1 MARPLEGIRVIDLTR
16 VLAGPFAT
24 MILSDL
30 GADVIKV
37 ELPGRGDDSRAFG
50 PFKNATSLY
59 FFAINRGKRSVSLN
73 LKAERG
79 RGLLLDLVKQSD
91 VLVENYSP
99 GVMDRLGLGYDVLKK
114 HNGRLIYAA
123 ISGFG
128 HSGPDSQKPAYDI
141 LVQAMGGIMSITGW
155 PDMPPTRVG
164 MSTGDITAALF
175 AAVGIVAAL
184 HQRDKTGVGQKVD
197 VAMLDCQLAILE
209 NALSRFQVDG
219 VPPRPLGNRHPTIT
233 PFQAFK
239 ALDGYFVVGAG
250 NDAIWVRLCN
260 AIARPDLATDPRF
273 TTNASRT
280 DALDEVVACLEQAF
294 ARKTVAEWLAI
305 LEAAG
310 VPCGPVNTIDH
321 VVQNRQLKARNML
334 VEVEDPV
341 AGTVMVPGN
350 PIKLSDVPREP
361 PFTRAPAVGEHTE
374 EVLSDLVGLSPADI
388 EDLRRQ
394 GVV

>member
-1 MARPLEGIRVIDLTR
+1 
-16 VLAGPFAT
+16 

-37 ELPGRGDDSRAFG
+37 EVPGRGDDSRAFG
-50 PFKNATSLY
+50 PFKNGTSLY
-59 FFAINRGKRSVSLN
+59 FFAINRGKRSISLN
-73 LKAERG
+73 LKTERG
-79 RGLLLDLVKQSD
+79 RALLLDMVRQAD

-99 GVMDRLGLGYDVLKK
+99 GVMERLGLGYEALKE
-114 HNGRLIYAA
+114 HNNRLIYAA

-155 PDMPPTRVG
+155 PGMPPTRVG
-164 MSTGDITAALF
+164 MSTGDITASLF

-184 HQRDKTGVGQKVD
+184 HQRDTTGVGQKVD

-219 VPPRPLGNRHPTIT
+219 VPPQPLGNRHPTIT

-250 NDAIWVRLCN
+250 NDAIWVRLCR
-260 AIARPDLATDPRF
+260 AIDRPDLAVDSRF
-273 TTNASRT
+273 ATNAART
-280 DALDEVVACLEQAF
+280 DMLEEVIACLAPAF
-294 ARKTVAEWLAI
+294 ATKTVAEWLAI

-310 VPCGPVNTIDH
+310 VPSGPVNTIDR
-321 VVQNRQLKARNML
+321 VVENRQLKARNML
-334 VEVEDPV
+334 VEVEDPA
-341 AGTVMVPGN
+341 AGTVLVPGN
-350 PIKLSDVPREP
+350 PIKLSEVPVEP
-361 PFTRAPAVGEHTE
+361 HFTRAPAVGEHTE
-374 EVLSDLVGLSPADI
+374 EVLRDLAGMGPADVD
-388 EDLRRQ
+388 ELRRQ